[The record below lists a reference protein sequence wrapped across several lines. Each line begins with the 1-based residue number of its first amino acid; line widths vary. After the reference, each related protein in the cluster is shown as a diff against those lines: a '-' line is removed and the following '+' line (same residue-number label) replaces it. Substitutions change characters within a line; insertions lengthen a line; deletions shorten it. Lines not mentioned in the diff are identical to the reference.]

1 MGNQPSKR
9 NLPGRG
15 GRSRYPRKM
24 IDNTKKSVSGKKYE
38 KATKIAMGAGLKEA
52 GKGFLAA
59 AVIAGAVA
67 YENYK
72 TKGSTGDIQKVINDA
87 VTKVISEKKF
97 EVTRQG
103 RNVLKS
109 SLNTTFAS
117 LE

>member
-9 NLPGRG
+9 NLPGGG
-15 GRSRYPRKM
+15 GRSRHPKKM
-24 IDNTKKSVSGKKYE
+24 VDNTKKSISGKNYE
-38 KATKIAMGAGLKEA
+38 KATKIAIGAGLKDA

-59 AVIAGAVA
+59 AVIAGAAA
-67 YENYK
+67 YQNYK
-72 TKGSTGDIQKVINDA
+72 PKGSVADNQKVINDA

-97 EVTRQG
+97 DVTRQG
-103 RNVLKS
+103 RTILKS